1 MAFMTCDD
9 HVNGG
14 GCLLLHFDLISSVTS
29 YFVLASLASLLPL
42 EHTGYSPVH
51 RNLCHLLFP
60 EPLSTPASPY
70 SPDLPSILLKQKTS
84 LYLWGSS
91 RKPLSPYLDLFSLSH
106 PIHHLTPDSY
116 TPASVCF
123 LHLGPESKYRETGK
137 YYLLLFPQCLAL

>member
-1 MAFMTCDD
+1 MTCDD

-14 GCLLLHFDLISSVTS
+14 GCLLLHFVLISSVTS
-29 YFVLASLASLLPL
+29 SSSVLASLASLLPL

-60 EPLSTPASPY
+60 VPPSTPASPY
-70 SPDLPSILLKQKTS
+70 SSDLPSVLLKQKTS

-91 RKPLSPYLDLFSLSH
+91 RKPLSPYLALFSLSH
-106 PIHHLTPDSY
+106 RIHHLTPDSY
-116 TPASVCF
+116 IPASVCF
-123 LHLGPESKYRETGK
+123 LHLSPESKYHETGK